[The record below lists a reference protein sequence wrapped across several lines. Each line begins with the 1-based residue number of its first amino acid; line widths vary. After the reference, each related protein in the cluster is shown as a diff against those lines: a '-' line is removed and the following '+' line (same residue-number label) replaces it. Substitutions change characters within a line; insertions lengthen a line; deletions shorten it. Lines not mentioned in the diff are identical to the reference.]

1 MTIEFYT
8 PQKEVPEHVILFIKE
23 KLMEFYHR
31 DNKIFGAEVALKN
44 HYISPGNDHV
54 CEITLAIQGEIL
66 MIHRSS
72 DNYIQAARDVLEE
85 LSLKVDEFLQN
96 QKELPEQLITTVKV

>member
-1 MTIEFYT
+1 MTIEFFT

-44 HYISPGNDHV
+44 QSITPGNDHV
-54 CEITLAIQGEIL
+54 CEITLAIHGEVL
-66 MIHRSS
+66 MVHRSADS
-72 DNYIQAARDVLEE
+72 YVQAARDVLEE
-85 LSLKVDEFLQN
+85 LSLKIDEFLQN
-96 QKELPEQLITTVKV
+96 QNDLPEQLTTTVKV